1 MGLPSDSG
9 SAATPVERLP
19 ALGTTLFS
27 FRSCPTAMI
36 LRRSLLAAAIVATA
50 AAAPAAAP
58 PFETPA
64 RVAFLVDLSSGAELL
79 NKNADALMPP
89 ASMAKMMT
97 TEVAFELID
106 QGKLPLTKMCTVRP
120 ETWKQWHSAGSTMFL
135 SVNEQVS
142 VENLL
147 HGIVT
152 LSGNDASVVLAECIA
167 GTEPAFV
174 QQMNAL
180 AQRLGMKN
188 SRFGNSTGWP
198 DEGATV
204 VTARDLATLARATIE
219 NHPRLYKRFY
229 GQPSFTWG
237 RTLGSGQNITQANR
251 NPILG
256 KVPGAD
262 GLKTGH
268 TEEAGYGFTGSAS
281 QNGRRLVMV
290 VAGLGSF
297 NQRIDESS
305 KLMNW
310 GYNAWTSKPLFAAGA
325 RVGAAQVQL
334 GSEAEVALTAPRAI
348 AVTYPAG
355 AIGGEPRMKIAYA
368 GPLKAP
374 IAKGQK
380 VAELVVTTPDGTVQR
395 MPLVAAEAVEEA
407 GFFGRMW
414 LGFKQLVGLA

>member
-1 MGLPSDSG
+1 MIARRALLTVATLAI
-9 SAATPVERLP
+9 AAT
-19 ALGTTLFS
+19 
-27 FRSCPTAMI
+27 
-36 LRRSLLAAAIVATA
+36 ATA
-50 AAAPAAAP
+50 APP

-64 RVAFLVDLSSGAELL
+64 RVAYLIDLSSGAELL
-79 NKNADALMPP
+79 GKNADVRMPP

-106 QGKLPLTKMCTVRP
+106 QGKLPLNKMCTVRP
-120 ETWKQWHSAGSTMFL
+120 ETWQKWHGPQAGSTMFL
-135 SVNEQVS
+135 SPNEQVS

-167 GTEPAFV
+167 GTEAAFA

-180 AQRLGMKN
+180 GKKLGLRN
-188 SRFGNSTGWP
+188 SNFGNSNGWP
-198 DEGATV
+198 DEGVTY
-204 VTARDLATLARATIE
+204 VTARDLAILARASIE
-219 NHPRLYKRFY
+219 RHPKLYKQFY

-237 RTLGSGQNITQANR
+237 KTLGSGQAITQGNR

-256 KVPGAD
+256 KIAGAD

-268 TEEAGYGFTGSAS
+268 TEEAGYGFTGSAE

-297 NQRIDESS
+297 NQRIEESV

-310 GYNAWTSKPLFAAGA
+310 GFNAWTSKPLFAAGA

-334 GSEAEVALTAPRAI
+334 GSEDEVGLVAPRSI

-355 AIGGEPRMKIAYA
+355 AVGGEPRMKIAYQ
-368 GPLKAP
+368 GPIKAP
-374 IAKGQK
+374 IAKGQQ
-380 VAELVVTTPDGTVQR
+380 VAQLVVTTPDGSVQR
-395 MPLVAAEAVEEA
+395 MPLVAAEAVAEA

-414 LGFKQLVGLA
+414 LGLKQLIGLA